1 MVSYDN
7 NTVRKVS
14 TGLTLDDL
22 FESHFH
28 ISDAILEDVGSKM
41 KKAGFTIDSAQV
53 RNIVPPK

>member
-1 MVSYDN
+1 MVSYAN

-14 TGLTLDDL
+14 TGFTLDDL
-22 FESHFH
+22 FESNSH

-41 KKAGFTIDSAQV
+41 KNFGYTIDSAQV